1 MKGARTNNDSA
12 TKPAETYKGCDLDV
26 TAVLELVSDRYL
38 MNDERFRDAKLAIA
52 KSYKDVINSLADKS
66 MLPLLP
72 NHLSN
77 SVYAVKKIQD
87 RTRISPGSLL

>member
-1 MKGARTNNDSA
+1 MNGARTNNDSV
-12 TKPAETYKGCDLDV
+12 TKPAETCKGCDLDV

-66 MLPLLP
+66 MLPYYP
-72 NHLSN
+72 IISQ
-77 SVYAVKKIQD
+77 SFIQFRLCCQENTGQD
-87 RTRISPGSLL
+87 EN